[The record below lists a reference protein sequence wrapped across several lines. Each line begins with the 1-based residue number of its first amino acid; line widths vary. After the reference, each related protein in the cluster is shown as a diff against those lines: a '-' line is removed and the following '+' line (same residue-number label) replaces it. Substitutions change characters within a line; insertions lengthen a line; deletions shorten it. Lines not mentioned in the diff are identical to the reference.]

1 MNKSTRCLLSLFLV
15 VCMTLSLFTG
25 AFATTEATPEV
36 TAITEKTATLVT
48 NTAALKAGDQII
60 IAALNS
66 DVALSTTQNTNN
78 RAQAAVTKSGSALS
92 FGDEVQVLTLEAG
105 NVAGTFALKAGTD
118 AYLYAA
124 SSSANNLKTA
134 TSITDNASWSIS
146 VDAATGVA
154 TVFAN
159 GTNSRNTLRYNSS
172 SSLFSCYADAT
183 SQKDIAIYKVN
194 SSDYYLFGYINGADY
209 ACEGDYENMGAYRF
223 VNNKLTTVFNQDSYV
238 GIKTSGNGAWYM
250 TQSYAAGPKATLYN
264 TNTGANEKLFVP
276 GNVKVTFTLT
286 INGDDSLGLSYEA
299 DPAECAH
306 VYTAKVVENAT
317 CNSYARYD
325 LICDA
330 CGQHETMD
338 ADDLAE
344 QWLYSVPNGM
354 NADDFNKFTA
364 YRYRDYSDN
373 WFVTERGTVSYV
385 ESWPT
390 GFSTSSRYYTT
401 YNNLS
406 KTVKASETATSKV
419 TVDSDDIIGYLYY
432 HWCYEGYPYTSATET
447 GSYNRFHVYFSTE
460 DPSTADRNDPSDDS
474 YRFDDSTACSDSNW
488 YFYVPVYKQ
497 NYTVYGAGAGWG
509 IWSDWSLSKVAD
521 STTREVQT
529 ATLYS
534 YKGATL
540 AAHNYK
546 DSVCTV
552 CGDGCD
558 HSFVYGK
565 CTACGVKDP
574 DYVVTYYLVGF
585 INGKDYGCE
594 ADYENMGTYKFVDG
608 KLTATFT
615 KESYVF
621 IKTQGNQ
628 DWYMTKNYTT
638 IPTATFENTATTSV
652 GEKLV
657 VPANMEITFTL
668 VEGENDTLTLSY
680 LAQQPKC
687 EHTYNAKVL
696 SAATCQR
703 YASYG
708 LTCTKCGYYLAV
720 AADELAD
727 LWLTA
732 VPGSMSA
739 SQFEQKTAYSYRDF
753 TEDWIISSR
762 GQVNYVKSWPSG
774 FSTSDV
780 LYGRYNNASK
790 KVTEATTATTKVG
803 VDSDAIVGYLYYHW
817 CYEGHPYTSAV
828 KTGNYNRFHAW
839 YSTLT
844 PDDADWND
852 VSDDSYRFDDCN
864 LCSDSDWYFYVP
876 VYAQKYTN
884 YSIGT
889 GWGAW
894 SDWSGTKATAS
905 STREVR
911 TASMYRFTAASMT
924 SHRFVSSVCS
934 VCGDACNHNYTSK
947 VTTAATCTKAGV
959 MTYNCSSCGKS
970 YTEAISATG
979 HNYSTKTTAAT
990 CTVPGVK
997 VYTCTGCNHSYT
1009 ETIPAL
1015 GHSYTAKVTTAATC
1029 TTAGVKTYTC
1039 SNCKGTYTEA
1049 ISATG
1054 HDYKT
1059 ELVKPTCTAAGYTLY
1074 SCKNCTYS
1082 YTGNRTAALGHSY
1095 TSTTVPATCTTP
1107 GSRTETC
1114 TACGDTTTET
1124 LPLAPHSYTT
1134 SVVNATCTAAGS
1146 TTYTCKTC
1154 AYSFKEPIAAT
1165 GHNYTTTVTSA
1176 TCTTG
1181 GSSTYTC
1188 KTCGH
1193 SYKEDVA
1200 ALGHN
1205 YTSVVTKPTCTLGGY
1220 TTYTCSACG
1229 HSYTGDKTAATG
1241 HTYVGGKCS
1250 GCGLTDAGYVAEYYL
1265 IGFINGANY
1274 GCEDDYANVGSY
1286 KFVNGKLTATFTQ
1299 DSYVFLKTGDNAN
1312 WYMSKTYVT
1321 TASGTF
1327 FHTDTGSNEKM
1338 MVPGNVQLT
1347 FTLTQ
1352 NADGSLTLSYVTGDP
1367 VTPPENPD
1375 ASVKPTLTLKAPT
1388 LEFKDMITVNAFYT
1402 AENLEDVLEMG
1413 MLTYSTKPAAA
1424 NIATA
1429 EHVVPGATYD
1439 DATGRYYSCSQGIHA
1454 KYLGDTVYL
1463 AIYARLRDGS
1473 YAYSKV
1479 AGYSAVQY
1487 ATSQLKNSTDAS
1499 LKQLVVAMLNYGAEA
1514 QLYFGHNTGALAN
1527 ASLTAA
1533 QKALPE
1539 AYRADMIKAVS
1550 SPSTMK
1556 QGVFANNSGF
1566 SSRKP
1571 AISFEGAFC
1580 INYFFTPKYAPEAG
1594 ITLYYWNASAYNR
1607 AGVLTTANATG
1618 SLKLTGSGTG
1628 EYRGDITGIAAKA
1641 LSDAVYVAAVYEN
1654 GGTTWT
1660 SGVLGYSIGAYCSS
1674 QASKGGTI
1682 ANLAMAT
1689 AVYGYHAKAY
1699 FA

>member
-25 AFATTEATPEV
+25 AFAATEAIAEEIPEV
-36 TAITEKTATLVT
+36 AAITEKTATLVT
-48 NTAALKAGDQII
+48 NTAALKAGDQIV

-66 DVALSTTQNTNN
+66 DVALGTTQNTNN
-78 RAQAAVTKSGSALS
+78 RAQAAVTKDGSALS
-92 FGDEVQVLTLEAG
+92 FGAEVQILTLEAG
-105 NVAGTFALKAGTD
+105 SVANTFALQAGTD

-124 SSSANNLKTA
+124 SSSANNLKTSS
-134 TSITDNASWSIS
+134 TITDNASWSIS
-146 VDAATGVA
+146 IDAANGAATIVA
-154 TVFAN
+154 Q
-159 GTNSRNTLRYNSS
+159 GTNTRNTLRHNSS

-194 SSDYYLFGYINGADY
+194 AADYYLFGYINGADY
-209 ACEGDYENMGAYRF
+209 ASEGDYENMGAYRF
-223 VNNKLTTVFNQDSYV
+223 VNNKLTTIFNQDSYV
-238 GIKTSGNGAWYM
+238 GVKTTNNGAWYM
-250 TQSYAAGPKATLYN
+250 TRAYAPGPKATLYN
-264 TNTGANEKLFVP
+264 TTTGANEKLFVP

-286 INGDDSLGLSYEA
+286 INGDDSLSLSYEA
-299 DPAECAH
+299 EPAECAH
-306 VYTAKVVENAT
+306 NYAAKVVSDAT

-325 LICDA
+325 LICDT
-330 CGQHETMD
+330 CGQHDTFD
-338 ADDLAE
+338 ADDLSE
-344 QWLYSVPNGM
+344 KWLQSVPAGM
-354 NADDFNKFTA
+354 NAADFEQITA
-364 YRYRDYSDN
+364 YRYRDYSNN
-373 WFVTERGTVSYV
+373 WFVTGRGTVSYV
-385 ESWPT
+385 KSWPT
-390 GFSTSSRYYTT
+390 GFSTSTKLYTT

-419 TVDSDDIIGYLYY
+419 TVDSDAIVGYLYY
-432 HWCYEGYPYTSATET
+432 HWCYEGHPYTSATET
-447 GSYNRFHVYFSTE
+447 GSYNRFHAYYSTNAPE
-460 DPSTADRNDPSDDS
+460 TADKVDTSDDS
-474 YRFDDSTACSDSNW
+474 YRFDDATACPDSNW
-488 YFYVPVYKQ
+488 YFCVPVYTQ
-497 NYTVYGAGAGWG
+497 SHTSYTAGAGWG
-509 IWSDWSLSKVAD
+509 IWSDWGKTNTAG

-529 ATLYS
+529 ATLYR
-534 YKGATL
+534 YKAASL

-546 DSVCTV
+546 NSVCTV
-552 CGDGCD
+552 CGDGCN

-565 CTACGVKDP
+565 CTACGAKDP

-594 ADYENMGTYKFVDG
+594 ADYENMGTYKFEDG

-621 IKTQGNQ
+621 LKTQGNT
-628 DWYMTKNYTT
+628 DWYMTKTYTT
-638 IPTATFENTATTSV
+638 IPTAIFENTATTTV

-657 VPANMEITFTL
+657 VPANMQITFTL
-668 VEGENDTLTLSY
+668 VENKDGTLTLSY
-680 LAQQPKC
+680 LAQKPEC
-687 EHTYNAKVL
+687 AHTYTSKIL
-696 SAATCQR
+696 SAATCTR
-703 YASYG
+703 YANYG
-708 LTCTKCGYYLAV
+708 LTCSKCGYYIAV
-720 AADELAD
+720 AADQLAD
-727 LWLTA
+727 MWLTA

-753 TEDWIISSR
+753 TEGWIISGR

-774 FSTSDV
+774 FSTGDI
-780 LYGRYNNASK
+780 LYGRYNNAAN
-790 KVTEATTATTKVG
+790 KVTASSTSTTKVT

-817 CYEGHPYTSAV
+817 CYEGHPYTSAT

-839 YSTLT
+839 YSTIS
-844 PDDADWND
+844 PDEADWND
-852 VSDDSYRFDDCN
+852 VSDDSYRFDDCEV
-864 LCSDSDWYFYVP
+864 CSDSDWYFYVP

-905 STREVR
+905 TTREVK

-924 SHRFVSSVCS
+924 PHRFVGGVCS
-934 VCGDACNHNYTSK
+934 VCGDACNHSYTSK
-947 VTTAATCTKAGV
+947 VTTAATCTSAGV
-959 MTYNCSSCGKS
+959 KTYTCSTCGKS

-997 VYTCTGCNHSYT
+997 VYNCTGCTHSYT

-1015 GHSYTAKVTTAATC
+1015 GHSYSSKITTPATC

-1039 SNCKGTYTEA
+1039 ANCKGTYTEA

-1059 ELVKPTCTAAGYTLY
+1059 EVVLPTCTAAGYTLY

-1082 YTGNRTAALGHSY
+1082 YTGNRTTALGHSY
-1095 TSTTVPATCTTP
+1095 KSVTVPATCTAP

-1114 TACGDTTTET
+1114 SACGDSKTET
-1124 LPLAPHSYTT
+1124 LPLEPHSYTT
-1134 SVVNATCTAAGS
+1134 TVVNATCTAAGS

-1154 AYSFKEPIAAT
+1154 SYSFKEPIAAT
-1165 GHNYTTTVTSA
+1165 GHSYTTTVTSA

-1200 ALGHN
+1200 ALGHK
-1205 YTSVVTKPTCTLGGY
+1205 YTSVVTKPTCTTGGY
-1220 TTYTCSACG
+1220 TTYTCSACK
-1229 HSYTGDKTAATG
+1229 HTYTGDQTAATG

-1250 GCGLTDAGYVAEYYL
+1250 GCGIADPNYTATYYL
-1265 IGFINGANY
+1265 VGFINGANY
-1274 GCEDDYANVGSY
+1274 GCEDDYANVGTY
-1286 KFVNGKLTATFTQ
+1286 KFVNGKLTVTFTQ
-1299 DSYVFLKTGDNAN
+1299 DSYVFLKSGDNAN
-1312 WYMSKTYVT
+1312 WYMSKTYVST
-1321 TASGTF
+1321 TTGNF
-1327 FHTDTGSNEKM
+1327 YHTDTGANEKM
-1338 MVPGNVQLT
+1338 FVPGNVEIS
-1347 FTLTQ
+1347 FTLSK
-1352 NADGSLTLSYVTGDP
+1352 NADGSLTLSYVAD
-1367 VTPPENPD
+1367 TPTVEP
-1375 ASVKPTLTLKAPT
+1375 SVVPTLTLKSPT

-1402 AENLEDVLEMG
+1402 AENTQDVVEMG
-1413 MLTYSTKPAAA
+1413 MITYSTKVTTP
-1424 NIATA
+1424 NVATA
-1429 EHVVPGATYD
+1429 AHVIPGATYVE
-1439 DATGRYYSCSQGIHA
+1439 ASGRYYSTSQGIHA

-1463 AIYARLRDGS
+1463 AIYAKLKDGT

-1527 ASLTAA
+1527 ASLTAD
-1533 QKALPE
+1533 QKGLPE

-1556 QGVFANNSGF
+1556 QGTFANNSGF
-1566 SSRKP
+1566 ASRKP

-1580 INYFFTPKYAPEAG
+1580 INYFFTPNYAPANG

-1618 SLKLTGSGTG
+1618 SIKLTGSGTG
-1628 EYRGDITGIAAKA
+1628 EYRGDITGIAAKQ

-1682 ANLAMAT
+1682 AGLAKAT

-1699 FA
+1699 FG